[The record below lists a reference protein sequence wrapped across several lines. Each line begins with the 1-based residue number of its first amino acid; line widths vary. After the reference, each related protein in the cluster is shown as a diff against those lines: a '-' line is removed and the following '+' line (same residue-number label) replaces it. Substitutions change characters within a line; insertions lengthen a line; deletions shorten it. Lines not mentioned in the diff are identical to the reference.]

1 MERVLSMIKSGK
13 QRGKRFSYE
22 KNNKTYWSSVGM
34 QKHDGFYKVYIDEI
48 EESQMVAENYEKDDL
63 VKFSEIEEARNY
75 LEKET
80 ILKLADLKPCKGL
93 KIFNP
98 NFCA

>member
-1 MERVLSMIKSGK
+1 MEWVLSMIKSGK
-13 QRGKRFSYE
+13 QLGKRFSYE
-22 KNNKTYWSSVGM
+22 KNSKTYWSSVGI

-48 EESQMVAENYEKDDL
+48 EESQMAAENYEKDEL
-63 VKFSEIEEARNY
+63 MKFSDIEEAMNY

-80 ILKLADLKPCKGL
+80 ILKLADLKPCKGR

-98 NFCA
+98 NF